1 VRVLHVV
8 RGLANSSGTTH
19 IVVPLAEEQARQG
32 AKVSV
37 YYVAKGREAP
47 VLPDPALVE
56 SHCFAQSLP
65 GSNPGFSFSFAR
77 AMRANACSFDVV
89 HVHAVWNFCTY
100 WTMRAAYEAHV
111 PYVVAPQGSFEPW
124 ALAQSAMKKRLLGPL
139 TEVPLFNRAAALQ
152 ALTETEA
159 VQFRRY
165 GLTAP
170 AVIVPNGVDPAKFD
184 RCAPPLARQLGLTP
198 GMATLLFMSRVH
210 PKKGLDLLLAAF
222 ALIAAALPRLT
233 LIVAGND
240 GGSGYAAELKR
251 LAVSLGIGERCR
263 FVGEVRG
270 EAKLDMLAGA
280 DAFVL
285 PSHSEGLPVAA
296 IEAMAAALPV
306 ILSPGCN
313 LPEVASAGAGLIVEP
328 SPEILSCA
336 IGRMFADPDAARAMG
351 ESGRR
356 LVASSFTWQRIAS
369 ETLEIYRNLKEPRV
383 ARSA

>member
-1 VRVLHVV
+1 MRVLHVV

-32 AKVSV
+32 ARVSV

-77 AMRANACSFDVV
+77 AMRANAGSFDIV
-89 HVHAVWNFCTY
+89 HAHAVWNFCTY

-170 AVIVPNGVDPAKFD
+170 AVVVPNGVDPAKFD
-184 RCAPPLARQLGLTP
+184 RCAPPLARQLGLAP
-198 GMATLLFMSRVH
+198 GTATLLFMSRLH
-210 PKKGLDLLLAAF
+210 PKKGLDILLAAF
-222 ALIAAALPRLT
+222 ALIAVALPRLT
-233 LIVAGND
+233 LVVAGND
-240 GGSGYAAELKR
+240 AGSGYADELKR
-251 LAVSLGIGERCR
+251 LAAALGIGATLPLRWRSARRSEARHAGGGRR
-263 FVGEVRG
+263 FRAAVALGGIAGRG
-270 EAKLDMLAGA
+270 HRSDGGGIAGY
-280 DAFVL
+280 
-285 PSHSEGLPVAA
+285 PVAR
-296 IEAMAAALPV
+296 MQ
-306 ILSPGCN
+306 SPGNCN
-313 LPEVASAGAGLIVEP
+313 
-328 SPEILSCA
+328 
-336 IGRMFADPDAARAMG
+336 
-351 ESGRR
+351 GRR
-356 LVASSFTWQRIAS
+356 GIDRRADRRRY
-369 ETLEIYRNLKEPRV
+369 YRAP
-383 ARSA
+383 SAACLQIRRPHAPWA